1 MAWKEK
7 RAVDEARSRKNTH
20 AYVDLLPR
28 SSHSA
33 TYPTPLTHSPKGR
46 IAGGMTVG
54 KYLVIGGTGG
64 IGRMLANRLV
74 MKYHKVS
81 MREAGKMDKARPGGQ
96 ARGG

>member
-1 MAWKEK
+1 
-7 RAVDEARSRKNTH
+7 
-20 AYVDLLPR
+20 
-28 SSHSA
+28 
-33 TYPTPLTHSPKGR
+33 
-46 IAGGMTVG
+46 MTVG